1 MINMN
6 IGKAIKQLRW
16 ENYLSQRELAEK
28 CGINNSTLSLIE
40 NGLREPSSKSLKK
53 IASVLRL
60 EVSDIHLKSEELCKL
75 EIK

>member
-1 MINMN
+1 M

-28 CGINNSTLSLIE
+28 CGMNNCSLSLIE

-60 EVSDIHLKSEELCKL
+60 EVSGIYLKAEELCKQQ
-75 EIK
+75 

>member
-40 NGLREPSSKSLKK
+40 NGIREPSSKSLKK
-53 IASVLRL
+53 IAEALRL
-60 EVSDIHLKSEELCKL
+60 EVSGIYLKAEELCKQQ
-75 EIK
+75 